1 MQGNNGI
8 TKAQNDTIY
17 VASSMGGGVSIL
29 ERQQDNT
36 LVLSENIK
44 TGNYPR
50 NIESQKHSCLSEI
63 SPTDRLLDNIAVD
76 ANGALW
82 VAGQ

>member
-8 TKAQNDTIY
+8 AKAQNDTIY
-17 VASSMGGGVSIL
+17 VASSMGGGISIL

-44 TGNYPR
+44 TGKYPR
-50 NIESQKHSCLSEI
+50 NTDTQKHPCSNGV
-63 SPTDRLLDNIAVD
+63 SPIDRLLDNLAVD